1 MTKFPGNARDKWNSL
16 SFIQQSIVKDPELL
30 DFIDFINDETFLASD
45 LLFSQKALKMY
56 VEKDEKYHLK
66 KKKKMK
72 SCASNTTSK
81 IKEEKGM
88 SKKKLSVQFVKKG
101 MIWTTSNSLTTCQ
114 FMREARC

>member
-16 SFIQQSIVKDPELL
+16 SFIQQRIVKDPELV

-56 VEKDEKYHLK
+56 VEKDEKYHL